1 MYRHLTWGAT
11 PTGRPPGPGRD
22 HRRRWPRARRR
33 SRRWRPAPPSG
44 RAWVGRVGGVGK
56 GWAWGGQIRGIG
68 ASGPPGRPRR
78 SLPPAVLCAARRLLP
93 SAWRSQEPGTPA
105 PVGARAARCVTA
117 EPALSTCGHTDCP
130 RPCLWRRRLYAY
142 IYTYIQVITSG
153 ILLRSLAWHR
163 CGGEPQHPQQRRW
176 PRRGGLCLGL
186 CLGPGRS
193 DRSSR
198 VRSATRSQPC
208 PSPGGRGWRA
218 AALR

>member
-93 SAWRSQEPGTPA
+93 SARRQGSALCHRRAGALNLRPHGLSSSLFMEA
-105 PVGARAARCVTA
+105 PPVCIYIYIHTGDHQRHSTA
-117 EPALSTCGHTDCP
+117 EPGVAQVWWRASAPATTTLAEARGPVP
-130 RPCLWRRRLYAY
+130 RPL
-142 IYTYIQVITSG
+142 
-153 ILLRSLAWHR
+153 
-163 CGGEPQHPQQRRW
+163 
-176 PRRGGLCLGL
+176 
-186 CLGPGRS
+186 LGPWA
-193 DRSSR
+193 
-198 VRSATRSQPC
+198 V
-208 PSPGGRGWRA
+208 
-218 AALR
+218 